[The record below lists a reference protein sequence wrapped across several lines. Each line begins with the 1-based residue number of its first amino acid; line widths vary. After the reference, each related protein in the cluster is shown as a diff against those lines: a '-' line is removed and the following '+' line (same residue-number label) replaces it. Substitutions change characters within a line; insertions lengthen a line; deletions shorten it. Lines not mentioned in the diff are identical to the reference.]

1 MTVHVWD
8 FWHGQGRAE
17 LDVGWGHMGNVGPIS
32 KCSLTIFVVIAKY
45 ILFMCGGYIH
55 MISSRCPW
63 KSGGA
68 CQLAPLSPP
77 PTIPLFLLMFLW
89 STQPGSEK
97 IRSSSLSPFVTKVCN
112 YRECRKGD
120 LNGLSLIFLL
130 CSALRSLRS
139 SSLVEAIMKWG
150 KTELSSP
157 SCSGEGSR
165 NLTGTKYPSTALPS
179 CMTVRWELLA
189 CSIRLETLFF

>member
-77 PTIPLFLLMFLW
+77 PPQFPFSSWCFYDPHSQARRKFVRLLSPHLW
-89 STQPGSEK
+89 QRCATTGNVGKETSMACP
-97 IRSSSLSPFVTKVCN
+97 SSS
-112 YRECRKGD
+112 
-120 LNGLSLIFLL
+120 
-130 CSALRSLRS
+130 CSALLCEVWEVLLWLKQSWNGAKRS
-139 SSLVEAIMKWG
+139 SPLPHALGRAAEIWLAQSIPLQLCPVAW
-150 KTELSSP
+150 LLD
-157 SCSGEGSR
+157 GSF
-165 NLTGTKYPSTALPS
+165 LHVLYA
-179 CMTVRWELLA
+179 
-189 CSIRLETLFF
+189 